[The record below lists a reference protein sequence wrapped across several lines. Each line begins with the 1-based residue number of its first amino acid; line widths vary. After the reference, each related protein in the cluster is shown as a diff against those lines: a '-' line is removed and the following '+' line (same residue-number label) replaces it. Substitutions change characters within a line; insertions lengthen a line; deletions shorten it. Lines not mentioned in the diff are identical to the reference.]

1 MARPHSRPIVKT
13 TDLYR
18 AAAKQ
23 LFCFA
28 WNRGGDWKSA
38 SHHSKT
44 HLLKTTGDRTPASRT
59 RRRPKALFMAAKMSL
74 SRKNNILRH
83 ASTPLCTPIYMVCRG
98 TRKNRGECYRTRRR
112 LHGLTERRFA
122 ARAVIR
128 VPPRVRAQRPT
139 SRVFLQR
146 QGLDRLTDKGHART
160 GLTALGQ

>member
-1 MARPHSRPIVKT
+1 MEPWRRLEIGEPPLKDTSAQNYGRPNSSFKDT
-13 TDLYR
+13 R
-18 AAAKQ
+18 AAKSLVYGRENVLESEKQ
-23 LFCFA
+23 YSATCLPPLF
-28 WNRGGDWKSA
+28 
-38 SHHSKT
+38 
-44 HLLKTTGDRTPASRT
+44 
-59 RRRPKALFMAAKMSL
+59 
-74 SRKNNILRH
+74 
-83 ASTPLCTPIYMVCRG
+83 TPIYMVCRG

-146 QGLDRLTDKGHART
+146 QGLDRLTNTGHAGT